1 MAEDKKKYINKL
13 PSFKIRR
20 IWLYTK
26 YQLITKLILAIAIFP
41 LYRFAIEKLIQSSGR
56 TNISSG
62 DYLSFLFS
70 FNGAGL
76 LVITL
81 ILMTILIAMDIN
93 AFIIMSALIKEN
105 RIYMRTRDM
114 FYVAIKSIKSFV
126 SPHGFLLMVYVSLIF
141 PIIGLGITISPMKN
155 FQIPNFITSVIYSK
169 PLYEIGY
176 MALILVLTFIGYKL
190 IFSFHYI
197 VICGYS
203 AKESIKKSSQLIKRY
218 KLDFFKNFII
228 SEGLRILVAFIF
240 IVVLM
245 VLAFEVSSYF
255 ISNQEDYRIALI
267 FSLLLILEII
277 TYILFIFVPLIIERL
292 TNLFYKYN
300 EKDNNPVVIAFDI
313 KAYTWNK
320 EGNNKIKIKTK
331 IVVIL
336 LLAITLI
343 LNLIFSVALSVNFDI
358 LFKQDRKIDIIAHRG
373 GGNLGAE
380 NTLEGVEKAIKEK
393 ANWTEIDVQ
402 RTKDNHYIINHDKN
416 FKRLT
421 GEARSPKDMTLKEI
435 QSLWVKNEF
444 DISNKKQKVATLDE
458 MINLSKGKIGLFIEL
473 KGASAD
479 KKMADDVVKKVK
491 ENKIEKEAVILSLDY
506 SLIQYIEKKYPNIET
521 GYLYFF
527 SVGERDKM
535 VGDYLIMEERE
546 ATLDNIYKIHQAKK
560 KAVVW
565 TVNTKQSME
574 KFINMPVDGIIT
586 DYVKELKH
594 EIQVKQNRS
603 DIEIIIDEI
612 FGFE

>member
-62 DYLSFLFS
+62 DYLPFLFS

-76 LVITL
+76 LILTL

-126 SPHGFLLMVYVSLIF
+126 SPYGFLLMIYVSLIF
-141 PIIGLGITISPMKN
+141 PIIGLGITISPMKD
-155 FQIPNFITSVIYSK
+155 FQIPNFITSVIYNN

-176 MALILVLTFIGYKL
+176 MALILILTFIGYKL

-228 SEGLRILVAFIF
+228 SEGLRIIGAFIF
-240 IVVLM
+240 ILALIF
-245 VLAFEVSSYF
+245 LAFEVSGYF
-255 ISNQEDYRIALI
+255 ISNQENYRIALI

-277 TYILFIFVPLIIERL
+277 TYILFIFVPLMIERL

-300 EKDNNPVVIAFDI
+300 EIDNHPVVIAFDI
-313 KAYTWNK
+313 KAYTWNRM
-320 EGNNKIKIKTK
+320 GNYKIKIKTK
-331 IVVIL
+331 IIVLL
-336 LLAITLI
+336 LLAITLA
-343 LNLIFSVALSVNFDI
+343 LNLLFSVALSLNFDT
-358 LFKQDRKIDIIAHRG
+358 LFKQDKKIEIIAHRG

-421 GEARSPKDMTLKEI
+421 GELRSPKDMTLKEI
-435 QSLWVKNEF
+435 KSLWIKNEF
-444 DISNKKQKVATLDE
+444 DISSKKQKVATLDE

-473 KGASAD
+473 KGATAD
-479 KKMADDVVKKVK
+479 KKMADEVVKKVK

-506 SLIQYIEKKYPNIET
+506 SLIQYIEKKYPDIET

-594 EIQVKQNRS
+594 EIKVEQNRS

>member
-13 PSFKIRR
+13 PSFKLRR

-76 LVITL
+76 LVLTL

-93 AFIIMSALIKEN
+93 AFIIMSALIKEK
-105 RIYMRTRDM
+105 RIYMRTSDM

-126 SPHGFLLMVYVSLIF
+126 SPHGFLLMIYVSLIF
-141 PIIGLGITISPMKN
+141 PIIGLGITISPMKD
-155 FQIPNFITSVIYSK
+155 FQIPNFITSVIYNN

-228 SEGLRILVAFIF
+228 SEGLRIIGAFIF
-240 IVVLM
+240 ILALVF
-245 VLAFEVSSYF
+245 LAFEVSSYF
-255 ISNQEDYRIALI
+255 ISNQDYYRIALI
-267 FSLLLILEII
+267 FSLLLILEFI
-277 TYILFIFVPLIIERL
+277 TYILFIFVPLMIERL

-300 EKDNNPVVIAFDI
+300 EKDNHPVVIAFDI
-313 KAYTWNK
+313 KAYTWNRM
-320 EGNNKIKIKTK
+320 GNYKIKIKTK
-331 IVVIL
+331 IIVLL
-336 LLAITLI
+336 LLAITLA
-343 LNLIFSVALSVNFDI
+343 LNLLFSVALSLNFDI
-358 LFKQDRKIDIIAHRG
+358 LFKQDKKIEIIAHRG

-421 GEARSPKDMTLKEI
+421 GESRSPKDMTLKEI
-435 QSLWVKNEF
+435 KSLWIKNEF

-458 MINLSKGKIGLFIEL
+458 MIDLSKGKIGLFIEL
-473 KGASAD
+473 KGATAD
-479 KKMADDVVKKVK
+479 KKMADEVVKKVK

-506 SLIQYIEKKYPNIET
+506 SLIQYIEKKYPDIET

-546 ATLDNIYKIHQAKK
+546 ATFDNIYKIHQAKK

-594 EIQVKQNRS
+594 EIKVEQNRS

>member
-93 AFIIMSALIKEN
+93 AFIIMSALIEEN

-197 VICGYS
+197 VICGYN

-240 IVVLM
+240 IIALM

-255 ISNQEDYRIALI
+255 VSNQEDYRIALI

-277 TYILFIFVPLIIERL
+277 TYILFIFVPLMIERL

-421 GEARSPKDMTLKEI
+421 GNARSPKDMTLKEI

-473 KGASAD
+473 KGATAD